1 MTRRRLGILDNFL
14 LFIIPTFFFF
24 CFPLSSPLS
33 YHFFVLSQ
41 FTRFTRQSQNTPPT
55 PPTTPKSVKTH
66 QLFIKKL
73 LDETAAAQLDQ
84 QNGAHLRVSPQLCDG
99 TKLPA
104 PVGGEECIPELS
116 AMPGRVVRVARV
128 VIKHFDLVT
137 RCLLNYEWL

>member
-1 MTRRRLGILDNFL
+1 MGILDNFL
-14 LFIIPTFFFF
+14 LFIIPTFFFSAF
-24 CFPLSSPLS
+24 HFLLHSHITFSS
-33 YHFFVLSQ
+33 YHSSHVSLG
-41 FTRFTRQSQNTPPT
+41 RAKIP